1 MSFFKKLFSK
11 PKEEKSE
18 PEKKEVI
25 NSETTSSEP
34 PENHIKEIFTETY
47 FNERYTLQNL
57 NDDPSILEGSLKM
70 IESFFMDNNAEKRV
84 ASPVN
89 HPSNLDQTMD
99 EGMGFKLY
107 CQAFQLDESQATFF
121 LALAF
126 SDFFITEFGF
136 ELYKD
141 SQPEF
146 PLRGMTL
153 KYNKNGVLLSLYP
166 YEYATKVINYEAEFE
181 SLHEKIK
188 TTLGNM
194 PSIDDVVD
202 QYQ

>member
-11 PKEEKSE
+11 STEEKSE
-18 PEKKEVI
+18 PEKKEVV
-25 NSETTSSEP
+25 NSETTHSEP
-34 PENHIKEIFTETY
+34 QENQIKEIFTETY

-57 NDDPSILEGSLKM
+57 NDNPSLLEGSLNM
-70 IESFFMDNNAEKRV
+70 IESFFMDNSVEKRV
-84 ASPVN
+84 ASPIN
-89 HPSNLDQTMD
+89 HPANLDQTMD
-99 EGMGFKLY
+99 EGLGFKMY
-107 CQAFQLDESQATFF
+107 CQAFQLDENQSTFF

-126 SDFFITEFGF
+126 SDFFIKEFGF

-141 SQPEF
+141 NEPEF

-166 YEYATKVINYEAEFE
+166 YEYASKVINYEAEFE

-194 PSIDDVVD
+194 PSVDDVLD
-202 QYQ
+202 KYQ